1 MQRAD
6 SFALRTRFTRAAAL
20 FAVVVVASCGGS
32 SPSDSS
38 SPEST
43 AAVTSLPASETISA
57 LVTNDDG
64 IGAKGIDVLLAALES
79 DSSISFE
86 VWAPAEN
93 QSGTGDKTTPGG
105 LPSVAATTLSGISGN
120 AVAGFPADSVLAAIA
135 GGVKFNVVLSGIN
148 SGQNIG
154 PFVKLSG
161 TVGAA
166 ATAARK
172 GYWALAVSQGL
183 AASPAF
189 DTAAPLVL
197 QWIKQY
203 GPDILA
209 GKPARLFNLNVP
221 TCATGTLRPLVA
233 APVALDFNGRK
244 VGKVNCD
251 GPDLAGGSAVD
262 DVDAFLAGHAVLSEL
277 DPVTLAPIK

>member
-1 MQRAD
+1 MRATRV
-6 SFALRTRFTRAAAL
+6 ALLAAFVL
-20 FAVVVVASCGGS
+20 VASCGGA
-32 SPSDSS
+32 SS
-38 SPEST
+38 SESVVSDST
-43 AAVTSLPASETISA
+43 AAVTTLPEAVAINA

-64 IGAKGIDVLLAALES
+64 IGARGIDVLIAALGS
-79 DSSISFE
+79 DPSISFE

-105 LPSVAATTLSGISGN
+105 LPGVSATTMSGVNGN

-135 GGVKFNVVLSGIN
+135 EGVKFNVVLSGIN
-148 SGQNIG
+148 NGQNIG

-166 ATAARK
+166 ATAVRK

-183 AASPAF
+183 ADSPAF

-197 QWIKQY
+197 QWLKQY

-221 TCATGTLRPLVA
+221 TCASGALRPFVD
-233 APVALDFNGRK
+233 APVALDFGGRK
-244 VGKVNCD
+244 VGEVKCD
-251 GPDLAGGSAVD
+251 GPDLAGGIAVD